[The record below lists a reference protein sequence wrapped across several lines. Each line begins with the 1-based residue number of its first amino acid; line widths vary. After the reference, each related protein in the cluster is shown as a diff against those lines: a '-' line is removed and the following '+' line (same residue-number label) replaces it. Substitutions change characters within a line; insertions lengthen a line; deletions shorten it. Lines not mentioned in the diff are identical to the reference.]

1 MSDLH
6 EAARWF
12 ATHTYR
18 AGQLDRAALVAAKGG
33 TRVSVLIPARDEAD
47 TVGAIVATL
56 RTELMDGVPLV
67 DEIIVIDSHSTD
79 GTAQVAREAGA
90 TVFHVDEIVPAAGT
104 RAGKGE
110 AMWKALAV
118 MSGDVGIYLDAD
130 VQEFSA
136 DFVIGLLGPLLLQ
149 DELVFVKAFYDR
161 PWSSGPARSSGG
173 GRVTELVARPLIL
186 DRVPLL
192 SGFVQP
198 LAGECAF
205 RVEAVLDV
213 PFVSDYGVDIGLM
226 IDVVRNHGLAAMAQ
240 VDLGLRRH
248 RHQDLV
254 ALSAMTQHVQA
265 AVELRAEPGPAREVQ
280 NTAVVFRREGD
291 DMQMSERTTTTV
303 VRPPMRE
310 VLARLH
316 GTLTD
321 DEGSR

>member
-1 MSDLH
+1 MPDLD
-6 EAARWF
+6 EATAWF
-12 ATHTYR
+12 GTHTYP
-18 AGQLDRAALVAAKGG
+18 AGRFDRASLLSVKGDH
-33 TRVSVLIPARDEAD
+33 RVSVLIPARDEAA

-56 RTELMDGVPLV
+56 RAELMGDVPLV
-67 DEIIVIDSHSTD
+67 DEIVVIDSHSSD
-79 GTAQVAREAGA
+79 GTAQIARAAGA
-90 TVFHVDEIVPAAGT
+90 TVFHVDDIVPQAGT
-104 RAGKGE
+104 RTGKGE

-118 MSGDVGIYLDAD
+118 TSGDIGIYLDAD
-130 VQEFSA
+130 VQDFTA
-136 DFVIGLLGPLLLQ
+136 DFVIGLLGPLLLE

-205 RVEAVLDV
+205 RLDAVIDI

-226 IDVVRNHGLAAMAQ
+226 IDVLRRHGLSAMAQ

-248 RHQDLV
+248 RHQDLA

-265 AVELRAEPGPAREVQ
+265 AFDLRAEPGLAQ
-280 NTAVVFRREGD
+280 QIDSTAVVFRRD
-291 DMQMSERTTTTV
+291 ADQMQMSERTTTTV
-303 VRPPMRE
+303 VRPPMTD
-310 VLARLH
+310 VLAL
-316 GTLTD
+316 LTPPPPT
-321 DEGSR
+321 R